1 MPDDNGA
8 RLQRTR
14 TGCQTCRKRRVKCDE
29 RQDSCTNCERLELKC
44 PGYGNLSSPRRP
56 IDSVERPGCPYSS
69 SSASDITQA
78 GIRRRRIRQ
87 SCNPCRAA
95 KLKCNGQLPC
105 QRCTIRRST
114 CRYTESAVWPGSE
127 NSGGRHASPT
137 PQRGS
142 WVTGAKAGDASLEW
156 LQSPELPG
164 IDRVKT
170 LVDHYFSYI
179 HPLRS
184 FGFIHKPTFLQ
195 QIDSRDL
202 SHSKHNALLHI
213 ICALGAK
220 FVTLD
225 HSHRNPRDVRS
236 LGSAWAGIAKVALL
250 SNLDSISVENLM
262 TAILL
267 QDYST
272 RQGDYSLAFMLTG
285 VTTRMSQALQLNL
298 EYSADILCESEGNS
312 SLPSCTTKESR
323 RRLMFSCYV
332 ADATVGSG
340 VDQLTLLNE
349 KDIKIQLPCDERL
362 FLIQQPCITET
373 LESGRLLS
381 FIDTSSVPNDPV
393 SNMGLQAH
401 YIRLTAIR
409 KRLLAYV
416 KRLSTAS
423 PPWLPSSE
431 FTLLDDE
438 CIAWFA
444 GLPSSLRFNAANLYI
459 RAETG
464 ELGSLCSLHATYHL
478 TVIDLYRI
486 FVPTLYRLRGAFS
499 FPVEQGD
506 FVRHHQSAIHYHAR
520 KLAEIA
526 REAYARKGLPALADF
541 WWPTV
546 LFESCRHMIY
556 YEAKL
561 SLAAQYRLQTDTA
574 EMVKGNIELLYKLQ
588 YLTAMSEPLYARAA
602 RLLESCHSEYS
613 AGPDDLESSPSAPG
627 TPTQTAPDYV
637 LHPLS
642 IYRMARKTIPE
653 KHAPEKTSPA
663 ATHTSP
669 DLATAQVYHG
679 DPQGSEA
686 GISGLRRDTD
696 TRTTHNLN
704 QPVGIIPGYQ
714 QLADSSELDLFF
726 PPGFSTAWQPAET
739 MADTADAVEM
749 PPWIV
754 MPDQSAYGF
763 GSWFANG

>member
-1 MPDDNGA
+1 M
-8 RLQRTR
+8 
-14 TGCQTCRKRRVKCDE
+14 
-29 RQDSCTNCERLELKC
+29 
-44 PGYGNLSSPRRP
+44 
-56 IDSVERPGCPYSS
+56 
-69 SSASDITQA
+69 
-78 GIRRRRIRQ
+78 
-87 SCNPCRAA
+87 
-95 KLKCNGQLPC
+95 
-105 QRCTIRRST
+105 RRST
-114 CRYTESAVWPGSE
+114 CTYTESSVRSGPD
-127 NSGGRHASPT
+127 NSGGHHWHTSPA
-137 PQRGS
+137 PQRAL
-142 WVTGAKAGDASLEW
+142 WTTGNEAGDPSLEW
-156 LQSPELPG
+156 LQHPELPG
-164 IDRVKT
+164 MDRVKT
-170 LVDHYFSYI
+170 LVDHYFLHI

-195 QIDSRDL
+195 QMDSRDL
-202 SHSKHNALLHI
+202 SLSKNNALLHI

-225 HSHRNPRDVRS
+225 HAHRTPKEARS
-236 LGSAWAGIAKVALL
+236 LGSAWAGIARAALL

-298 EYSADILCESEGNS
+298 EYSADILCESVGNAT
-312 SLPSCTTKESR
+312 LPSCTTKESR

-340 VDQLTLLNE
+340 VDQLTLLND

-373 LESGRLLS
+373 LEPGRLLS
-381 FIDTSSVPNDPV
+381 FIETSSVPNDPV

-416 KRLSTAS
+416 KQLSTAS
-423 PPWLPSSE
+423 SPWLPGSE
-431 FTLLDDE
+431 FTLLDSE
-438 CIAWFA
+438 CNAWLT
-444 GLPSSLRFNAANLYI
+444 GLPSSLRFNAANLYV

-464 ELGSLCSLHATYHL
+464 ELGSMCSLHATYHL

-486 FVPTLYRLRGAFS
+486 FVPALYRLRGAFA
-499 FPVEQGD
+499 FPVEQED

-520 KLAEIA
+520 NLAEIA
-526 REAYARKGLPALADF
+526 KEAYARKGLPALADF

-556 YEAKL
+556 YETKL
-561 SLAAQYRLQTDTA
+561 SSTTQYRLQTDTA
-574 EMVKGNIELLYKLQ
+574 EKVKTNIELLYKLQ
-588 YLTAMSEPLYARAA
+588 CLTAMSEPLYARAA
-602 RLLESCHSEYS
+602 RLLESCHSQFN
-613 AGPDDLESSPSAPG
+613 ADPDDLESSPSAPG

-642 IYRMARKTIPE
+642 IYRMARKTISE

-669 DLATAQVYHG
+669 DSATAQVHHS
-679 DPQGSEA
+679 DFQRSEA
-686 GISGLRRDTD
+686 ELSGPRRDGEP
-696 TRTTHNLN
+696 RVTHNLH
-704 QPVGIIPGYQ
+704 QPIGIDQGYQ
-714 QLADSSELDLFF
+714 QFADSSELDLFF
-726 PPGFSTAWQPAET
+726 PPDFSTAWQPAET
-739 MADTADAVEM
+739 MADTTDAAAM

-763 GSWFANG
+763 DSWFTNG